1 MYKYE
6 HGGNE
11 IFKNENII
19 DFSANINPL
28 GLKNGSLE
36 VLKNAMEN
44 SVVYPDNFSTKLRK
58 AIEEYENINKEYIFC
73 SNGASDIIF
82 RFISYLKPK
91 KSLILAPT
99 FSDYE
104 RALKTVDCKIY
115 KHILLEENQFKLRKD
130 ILEVLENEKF
140 DVIFLC
146 NPNNPTGQLI
156 KSNLVEKILDISK
169 QRNTYV
175 FIDECFIDFI
185 KDNKEYSSKKFIEK
199 YNNLIILKAFTKIFA
214 LAGFRLG
221 YCITSNLKTIENLYF
236 YGADWPVSVFA
247 QEMGIYCL
255 KDYNEYL
262 DESLKYILKEKKK
275 LEENIKKLNFKIIGS
290 NANYIF
296 FKGKEKFDKILY
308 NKYNISIR
316 NCGNY
321 TGLSDEYFRIGVYK
335 EEQNNKL
342 IFAINDIIEK
352 EILNG

>member
-11 IFKNENII
+11 VFKNSNII

-28 GLKNGSLE
+28 GLKEGSIDI
-36 VLKNAMEN
+36 LKTAMDK
-44 SVVYPDNFSTKLRK
+44 STFYPDNFCTNLRQ
-58 AIEEYENINKEYIFC
+58 AISDYEKVDKDYIFC

-82 RFISYLKPK
+82 RIVSYLKPK
-91 KSLILAPT
+91 KALILAPT

-115 KHILLEENQFKLRKD
+115 KHILLEKDDFNLKENILDIIKKEQFD
-130 ILEVLENEKF
+130 I
-140 DVIFLC
+140 IFLC

-156 KSNLVEKILDISK
+156 NNSLIEKILKISK
-169 QRNTYV
+169 GYV
-175 FIDECFIDFI
+175 FIDECFMDFI
-185 KDNKEYSSKKFIEK
+185 TNNEAYSSKKFIES

-221 YCITSNLKTIENLYF
+221 YCITYNNKTIDNLYF
-236 YGADWPVSVFA
+236 YGADWAVSIFA

-255 KDYNEYL
+255 KDCEIYL
-262 DESLKYILKEKKK
+262 QKSLDYIYEEKEKIKSSLKL
-275 LEENIKKLNFKIIGS
+275 LNFKIIGS

-296 FKGKEKFDKILY
+296 FKGYKDFDKILY
-308 NKYNISIR
+308 EKYNICIR

-321 TGLSDEYFRIGVYK
+321 TNLTSEYFRIGIYK
-335 EEQNNKL
+335 KEQNEKL
-342 IFAINDIIEK
+342 IFAIKDIFKNTIK
-352 EILNG
+352 R